1 MNIILTNIKF
11 DIKRSSYLQMNEKL
25 KKIENLSTEDRKRQN
40 KIILYQ
46 NILRHVEHG
55 GTPVFLWFFGN
66 LCNSAPLKFLW
77 KSAYVSRTG

>member
-1 MNIILTNIKF
+1 MKF

-25 KKIENLSTEDRKRQN
+25 KKKYKTWKRQN
-40 KIILYQ
+40 MIILYQ

-55 GTPVFLWFFGN
+55 GSPVFLWFFGN

-77 KSAYVSRTG
+77 KAAYVSRTG